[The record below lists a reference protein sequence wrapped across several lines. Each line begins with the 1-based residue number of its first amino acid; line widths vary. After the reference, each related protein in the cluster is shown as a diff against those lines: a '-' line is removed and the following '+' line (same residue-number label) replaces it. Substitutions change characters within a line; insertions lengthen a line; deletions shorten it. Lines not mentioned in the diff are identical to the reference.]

1 MCQFFAYSRHLCIR
15 NTHQPS
21 KNEPPGGGTEGLKD
35 GGIWARFGRRRSG
48 VDSTGRITPPKGGL
62 IRPWQSQ
69 SSRPQGARRR
79 TRSLVCL
86 SRLPETW
93 SPWREL
99 GGGVRCQC
107 RARLV
112 LCLRIAASPRPGT
125 PSDHASSEAANE
137 FDPVLPVPVQV
148 RLHTGLCGTS
158 NSFFT
163 LALPAGPLC
172 CDDLNRCPHL
182 STRAS
187 VNLLTI
193 R

>member
-1 MCQFFAYSRHLCIR
+1 MNPPAVGPRG
-15 NTHQPS
+15 S
-21 KNEPPGGGTEGLKD
+21 KS
-35 GGIWARFGRRRSG
+35 GGIQARFGRRRSG
-48 VDSTGRITPPKGGL
+48 VDSTGHITPPRGGL
-62 IRPWQSQ
+62 IRPPQSQ
-69 SSRPQGARRR
+69 SSLPQGARRR

-99 GGGVRCQC
+99 GGGVQCQC

-112 LCLRIAASPRPGT
+112 LCLRIAALPRPGT

-172 CDDLNRCPHL
+172 CDDLNRYPHF
-182 STRAS
+182 STRVS
-187 VNLLTI
+187 VNPLPI
-193 R
+193 SFSCSPCCSRS